1 MVFQMTFL
9 TRQNGM
15 VVWIS
20 RRVSRFRLDGLALSL
35 TCQYKVKI
43 QPEAF
48 KYVREKFAPPSD
60 PVFELVPPFFAE
72 HAGEVYAQIGS
83 PALAAATI
91 WQVYREMIQRLQDF
105 TMQRRH
111 ENQDY
116 IEGMDEWQSRQKQ
129 NQDEEPDLPYPLIE
143 GRELFGGTEREDG
156 SIYLGGVNEGRGIGK
171 QKTYQ
176 IWLKDF

>member
-1 MVFQMTFL
+1 MWIESITLGSEPIVTKSCLTVFQMTFL

-72 HAGEVYAQIGS
+72 HAREVYAKSVAHRLLQRPSGRFV
-83 PALAAATI
+83 T
-91 WQVYREMIQRLQDF
+91 VYREMIQRLQDL
-105 TMQRRH
+105 TMQRCH
-111 ENQDY
+111 KNQDY
-116 IEGMDEWQSRQKQ
+116 IEGMDELQSQQKQ
-129 NQDEEPDLPYPLIE
+129 N
-143 GRELFGGTEREDG
+143 
-156 SIYLGGVNEGRGIGK
+156 
-171 QKTYQ
+171 
-176 IWLKDF
+176 